1 MKRAIKAVLFAIP
14 GAERVVRALKTRWR
28 SSRDGIISHF
38 YDYRTH
44 AQYLTWSRMPGTYW
58 PLSSELIFQY
68 HKLEKG
74 LCLPTETR
82 RFYGAEAAR
91 ETCRLLREWSQG
103 TAGKDA
109 PIYRAATETL
119 RAWRKRLDET
129 PPDPDQHDDLVREI
143 DALLATIP
151 QDMARHTPIANRAA
165 AADALSQ
172 FHNLMLSRRST
183 RDFDGRTVDF
193 ALVEKAVATAQLS
206 PSACNRQPW
215 HLHFYDDPT
224 AIRAMLAL
232 QNGNAG
238 FGQKVPLLAVVTA
251 DLSSFFDASERI
263 EPALDGG
270 LFLMSFLLA
279 LQAQGLSTCCLNWC
293 VLPDKD
299 RRAHETGQIP
309 ASEKIL
315 TFLAIGKAQERAVVP
330 LSARRPT
337 ADVIRRHSGLTLPLP
352 EQP

>member
-1 MKRAIKAVLFAIP
+1 MKRAIKRVLFAVP
-14 GAERVVRALKTRWR
+14 GAESSLRALKTWWR
-28 SSRDGIISHF
+28 TTRTGITSHA
-38 YDYRTH
+38 YDYRTNTR
-44 AQYLTWSRMPGTYW
+44 YLTWARKPGTYW

-74 LCLPTETR
+74 LCLPPETR

-119 RAWRKRLDET
+119 RAWRKRFDET
-129 PPDPDQHDDLVREI
+129 PPAPGQHDDLVREI
-143 DALLATIP
+143 DALLATMP

-165 AADALSQ
+165 AADALDH

-183 RDFDGRTVDF
+183 RDFDGRPVDF
-193 ALVEKAVATAQLS
+193 ALVEKAVTTAQLS

-224 AIRAMLAL
+224 AISAMLTL

-238 FGQKVPLLAVVTA
+238 FGQTVPLLAVMTS
-251 DLSSFFDASERI
+251 DLSSFFDASERT

-299 RRAHETGQIP
+299 RRAHVIGQIP

-330 LSARRPT
+330 LSARRSI
-337 ADVIRRHSGLTLPLP
+337 ADVIRRHSGLCPP